1 MGKRIDQF
9 CENLRQRLTMIDCG
23 LDGLR
28 AKIDSDVLTADRHV
42 QSHLER
48 VRKRIEQGRSRVT
61 AAKTDV
67 ATWVQDRN
75 AVSIDT
81 IAAWKTLPK
90 PLASVTPPT
99 FGTLFGVGPTLR
111 LTNLEALR
119 GTSPRLTELSRSP
132 AAEAAGDRTTLAA
145 THPNSGRR

>member
-1 MGKRIDQF
+1 MGRRIDQF
-9 CENLRQRLTMIDCG
+9 CENLRQKLTMTDCG
-23 LDGLR
+23 LDGLK
-28 AKIDSDVLTADRHV
+28 AKIDSELLTAERHV

-81 IAAWKTLPK
+81 IAAWKTKCDVEKLQGRADK
-90 PLASVTPPT
+90 AGRYAAATVEIATAAIDEAEQAS
-99 FGTLFGVGPTLR
+99 
-111 LTNLEALR
+111 LEAW
-119 GTSPRLTELSRSP
+119 LSQADADYAKSKP
-132 AAEAAGDRTTLAA
+132 AA
-145 THPNSGRR
+145 